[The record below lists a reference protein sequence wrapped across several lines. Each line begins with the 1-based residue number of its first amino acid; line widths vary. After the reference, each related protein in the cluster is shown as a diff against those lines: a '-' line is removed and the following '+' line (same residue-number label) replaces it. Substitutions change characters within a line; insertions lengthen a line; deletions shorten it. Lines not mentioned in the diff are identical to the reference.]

1 LTSVAFLMST
11 YALKS
16 INWRR
21 PGDLDVVISAVG
33 KKDESFTTP
42 SPGRH
47 VHGFGGRLIQTERIE
62 RGKNISERVWTF
74 RAAKALPGGGGGGGG
89 SDGSGIFW
97 SMDVSLMQAP
107 ITSHPNLKRILAAG
121 GGTIKNGEIDWPQYI
136 NGQKNPWYGTS
147 DFLVPSVRVTKE
159 FIDAVGAGGKLSMN
173 SIDEVGYSEAS
184 LASGFTT
191 AASFGAGRKAWLLES
206 HSARSSGEGYQASR
220 VWRYGGVLG
229 WLDAV
234 YQKDYWS

>member
-1 LTSVAFLMST
+1 MPT

-21 PGDLDVVISAVG
+21 PGQIDVVISAVG
-33 KKDESFTTP
+33 KKDESFAA
-42 SPGRH
+42 PGPGQH
-47 VHGFGGRLIQTERIE
+47 VPGFGGRLIQTERIE

-74 RAAKALPGGGGGGGG
+74 RWAKALPLPGGGGGGGG
-89 SDGSGIFW
+89 GGSDVFW

-107 ITSHPNLKRILAAG
+107 ITSHPNLKNILAAG

-136 NGQKNPWYGTS
+136 KGQKNPWYGTS
-147 DFLVPSVRVTKE
+147 DFLIPSVRVTKE
-159 FIDAVGAGGKLSMN
+159 FVDAGGSGGKLSMN

-191 AASFGAGRKAWLLES
+191 AASFGVGRKAWLLES
-206 HSARSSGEGYQASR
+206 HSARSSGEGYQAAR
-220 VWRYGGVLG
+220 TWRYGGVLG

-234 YQKDYWS
+234 YQKDYWP

>member
-1 LTSVAFLMST
+1 MST

-33 KKDESFTTP
+33 KKDESFSTP
-42 SPGRH
+42 GPSRH
-47 VHGFGGRLIQTERIE
+47 VPGFNGRLIQTERIE
-62 RGKNISERVWTF
+62 RGNISERVWTF

-107 ITSHPNLKRILAAG
+107 ITSHPNLKKILAAG

-159 FIDAVGAGGKLSMN
+159 FIDAGGDGGKLSMN

-206 HSARSSGEGYQASR
+206 HSARSSGEGYQAAR
-220 VWRYGGVLG
+220 TWRYGGVLG

-234 YQKDYWS
+234 YKKDYFS

>member
-1 LTSVAFLMST
+1 MPT

-21 PGDLDVVISAVG
+21 PGQIDVVISAVG
-33 KKDESFTTP
+33 KKDESFATP
-42 SPGRH
+42 SARQH
-47 VHGFGGRLIQTERIE
+47 VPEFEGRLIQTERIE

-74 RAAKALPGGGGGGGG
+74 RQAKQMPQVNSVNGNNYTGGG
-89 SDGSGIFW
+89 SDVFW

-107 ITSHPNLKRILAAG
+107 ITSHPNLKKILAAG
-121 GGTIKNGEIDWPQYI
+121 GGVIKNGEIDWPQYI
-136 NGQKNPWYGTS
+136 KGQKNPWYGTS
-147 DFLVPSVRVTKE
+147 EFLVPSVRVTKE
-159 FIDAVGAGGKLSMN
+159 FVDAGGDGGKLSMN
-173 SIDEVGYSEAS
+173 SIDEVGYSETA

-234 YQKDYWS
+234 YQKDYWGSSE